1 LVALALWRVSQCTDP
16 ELAFA
21 WERSEESG
29 RLAYAMPGAR
39 LEFRFEVSGSGRTHD
54 CGDCIHA

>member
-1 LVALALWRVSQCTDP
+1 MWRASQCTDP
-16 ELAFA
+16 EPASA

-29 RLAYAMPGAR
+29 RLASAAPGVR
-39 LEFRFEVSGSGRTHD
+39 LGFLFEVSGSGWTHD